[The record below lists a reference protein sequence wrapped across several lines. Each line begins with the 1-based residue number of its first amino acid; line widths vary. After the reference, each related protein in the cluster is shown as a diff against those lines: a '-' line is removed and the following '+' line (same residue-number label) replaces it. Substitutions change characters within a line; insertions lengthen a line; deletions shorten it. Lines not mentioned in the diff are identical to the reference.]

1 MGGKRRKK
9 SGWAKK
15 IINERSK
22 PREVSRLASLADMF
36 AILPVFC
43 LFPPLRSLVPGYFVA
58 VVAAQGERGRSH
70 ERPGA
75 SENQAMKSYG
85 NLKIKRPDLAT
96 N

>member
-43 LFPPLRSLVPGYFVA
+43 LFPPLRSLVPG
-58 VVAAQGERGRSH
+58 
-70 ERPGA
+70 
-75 SENQAMKSYG
+75 
-85 NLKIKRPDLAT
+85 
-96 N
+96 